1 MEYPTPSQADRLFQ
15 EYPVPRVLLSHS
27 QEVSSNCGLIGAQ
40 IIEAGTQLDLEL
52 LKIGGFLHDI
62 GRWKY
67 DFEKGVS
74 PHQDFHEY
82 ETGRLLAEL
91 GYADFGNLIQRHALG
106 GLTPEETS
114 ILGYPEAVD
123 LMPNTIEA
131 KIISVADK
139 IRPQRGIITLSDK
152 IRDYQTSERMHQRY
166 FNKLPGL
173 LETTVVRVTAIWQ
186 ELEELG
192 MKKFQ

>member
-1 MEYPTPSQADRLFQ
+1 MKYPTPEQAFRLFQ
-15 EYPVPRVLLSHS
+15 VYPIPRVLLSHS

-40 IIEAGTQLDLEL
+40 IIEAGTLLDLEL
-52 LKIGGFLHDI
+52 LKVGGLLHDL

-74 PHQDFHEY
+74 PDQDFHEY

-91 GYADFGNLIQRHALG
+91 GYAGFGNLIQRHPLG
-106 GLTPEETS
+106 GLTSEETK

-123 LMPNTIEA
+123 LMPDTIEA

-139 IRPQRGIITLSDK
+139 IRPQRGIITLPDK

-173 LETTVVRVTAIWQ
+173 LEITVERVTAIWQ

-192 MKKFQ
+192 MRKF

>member
-1 MEYPTPSQADRLFQ
+1 
-15 EYPVPRVLLSHS
+15 
-27 QEVSSNCGLIGAQ
+27 
-40 IIEAGTQLDLEL
+40 
-52 LKIGGFLHDI
+52 
-62 GRWKY
+62 
-67 DFEKGVS
+67 
-74 PHQDFHEY
+74 
-82 ETGRLLAEL
+82 
-91 GYADFGNLIQRHALG
+91 
-106 GLTPEETS
+106 
-114 ILGYPEAVD
+114 
-123 LMPNTIEA
+123 MPNTIEA